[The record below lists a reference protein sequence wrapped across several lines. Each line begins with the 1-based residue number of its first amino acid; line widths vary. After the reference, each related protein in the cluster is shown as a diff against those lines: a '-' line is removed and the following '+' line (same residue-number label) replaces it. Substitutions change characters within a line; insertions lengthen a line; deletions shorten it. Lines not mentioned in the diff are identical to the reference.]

1 MNVIIYGHNGWIGNY
16 ICKYLDSSN
25 IKYYKSKFRVDD
37 ELNIESELVQV
48 NPTHMLCLVGRTHG
62 HTNNKTFTTID
73 YLEQP
78 GKLYENVRD
87 NLYSPVYLAILS
99 NKYKK
104 HLTYLGTGCIFDYDH
119 SHPYGEE
126 SNGFTESDKPNFF
139 GSSYSIVKGFTDRLM
154 HHYESTVLNLR
165 IRMPITSD
173 LSHRNF
179 ITKIINYEKVCSIP
193 NSMSVLPDLIP
204 VMFEMMGNNELGTYN
219 FTNPGLIS
227 HNEILQMYRDYVN
240 PKFTWSNFTF
250 EEQNQILDSKRS
262 NNYLST
268 TKLESKYQ
276 VPNIKSSVKN
286 ILMSTL

>member
-25 IKYYKSKFRVDD
+25 INYTKSKFRVDD

-204 VMFEMMGNNELGTYN
+204 VMFEMMSNNELGTYN

-240 PKFTWSNFTF
+240 PKFTWSNFTI

-286 ILMSTL
+286 ILMGTV